1 MPIERPSREIQRMTA
16 SAVLVVAAGGA
27 VGSVIRFALKE
38 WLSRPGDPFPWPTFL
53 ANLIGSLVLGFAL
66 IACRD
71 RPTLLQLLGVG
82 FCGGLTTFSTFGV
95 ETIQLLQQ
103 NRFGLAAIY
112 VLASVVAGLG
122 GAWLGMK
129 IASP

>member
-1 MPIERPSREIQRMTA
+1 
-16 SAVLVVAAGGA
+16 
-27 VGSVIRFALKE
+27 
-38 WLSRPGDPFPWPTFL
+38 
-53 ANLIGSLVLGFAL
+53 
-66 IACRD
+66 
-71 RPTLLQLLGVG
+71 
-82 FCGGLTTFSTFGV
+82 LTTFSTFGV